1 MEFARRGHL
10 AQQAAV
16 AEEMF
21 LTDDLVQCAG
31 PNPIRQRLS
40 RRPFRPK
47 KAFVCVGFAPCHLLE
62 RITLGEGG
70 LKWLAPPRR
79 GWHLRCGPAR
89 FYLLDGPDRSRHPT
103 MIVGIDIGGSTTDA
117 VILDNGGVHVVT
129 IEANDPVAAAAGA
142 LGKLVESYNLPLN
155 EIACVAATGAGSR
168 ALSDTLFGRPV
179 VKVNEFT
186 AIGIG
191 GTSLAG
197 VDEAL
202 VVSLGTGTA
211 IVSVKGDK
219 IEHVSGTGLGGG
231 TLRGLSR
238 HMLGVSSLETLEA
251 MAARGDLSRV
261 DLTVRD
267 IAGGAIG
274 DLPPGTTAAN
284 FGKIT
289 ADATSEDKALAI
301 MNMIVEVVSVLSLAA
316 ARASGQ
322 RDIVLTGKLTRIFRF
337 MERMKRL
344 NFTFGSGFQIPEHAD
359 YATAIGAARA
369 AMKQ

>member
-1 MEFARRGHL
+1 
-10 AQQAAV
+10 
-16 AEEMF
+16 
-21 LTDDLVQCAG
+21 
-31 PNPIRQRLS
+31 
-40 RRPFRPK
+40 
-47 KAFVCVGFAPCHLLE
+47 
-62 RITLGEGG
+62 
-70 LKWLAPPRR
+70 
-79 GWHLRCGPAR
+79 
-89 FYLLDGPDRSRHPT
+89 

-117 VILDNGGVHVVT
+117 VILDNGEIHVAT

-142 LGKLVESYNLPLN
+142 LGKLVQICDLPLD

-168 ALSDTLFGRPV
+168 ALTKTLLGRPV
-179 VKVNEFT
+179 VKVNEFN

-191 GTSLAG
+191 GTSIAG
-197 VDEAL
+197 RKDAL

-211 IVSVKGDK
+211 IVSVKDGK

-251 MAARGDLSRV
+251 MAERGDLSRV

-284 FGKIT
+284 FGKI
-289 ADATSEDKALAI
+289 ASDATAEDKALAI
-301 MNMIVEVVSVLSLAA
+301 MNMIVEVVSVLSIAA
-316 ARASGQ
+316 ARAYGQ
-322 RDIVLTGKLTRIFRF
+322 EDIVLTGKLTRIFRF
-337 MERMKRL
+337 MQRLKRL
-344 NFTFGSGFQIPEHAD
+344 DFVFGRGFVIPEHAD

-369 AMKQ
+369 ADQK

>member
-1 MEFARRGHL
+1 ML
-10 AQQAAV
+10 
-16 AEEMF
+16 

-31 PNPIRQRLS
+31 PHSIRQRLS

-47 KAFVCVGFAPCHLLE
+47 EALVRVGFAPCHLLE
-62 RITLGEGG
+62 GITAGEGG
-70 LKWLAPPRR
+70 LKWLARPRR
-79 GWHLRCGPAR
+79 GWHLRCGLAR

-191 GTSLAG
+191 RASLAG
-197 VDEAL
+197 ACEAL

-211 IVSVKGDK
+211 IVSVKRAK
-219 IEHVSGTGLGGG
+219 IAHVSGTGLRGGA
-231 TLRGLSR
+231 LRALSR
-238 HMLGVSSLETLEA
+238 HMLACSPLRRPPRQA
-251 MAARGDLSRV
+251 PPRG
-261 DLTVRD
+261 
-267 IAGGAIG
+267 
-274 DLPPGTTAAN
+274 
-284 FGKIT
+284 
-289 ADATSEDKALAI
+289 
-301 MNMIVEVVSVLSLAA
+301 
-316 ARASGQ
+316 
-322 RDIVLTGKLTRIFRF
+322 
-337 MERMKRL
+337 
-344 NFTFGSGFQIPEHAD
+344 
-359 YATAIGAARA
+359 
-369 AMKQ
+369 

>member
-1 MEFARRGHL
+1 
-10 AQQAAV
+10 
-16 AEEMF
+16 
-21 LTDDLVQCAG
+21 
-31 PNPIRQRLS
+31 
-40 RRPFRPK
+40 
-47 KAFVCVGFAPCHLLE
+47 
-62 RITLGEGG
+62 
-70 LKWLAPPRR
+70 
-79 GWHLRCGPAR
+79 
-89 FYLLDGPDRSRHPT
+89 

-168 ALSDTLFGRPV
+168 ALSETLFGRPV

-197 VDEAL
+197 TDEAL

-211 IVSVKGDK
+211 IVSVKRDK

-301 MNMIVEVVSVLSLAA
+301 MNMIVEVVSVLSLAS

-337 MERMKRL
+337 MQRMKRL
-344 NFTFGSGFQIPEHAD
+344 NFAFGSGFQIPEHAD

>member
-10 AQQAAV
+10 AQQAAM
-16 AEEMF
+16 AKEML
-21 LTDDLVQCAG
+21 LTDDLVQRAG
-31 PNPIRQRLS
+31 PHSVRQRLS
-40 RRPFRPK
+40 RRPFRPEQSL
-47 KAFVCVGFAPCHLLE
+47 VCVGFAPCHLVE
-62 RITLGEGG
+62 RITSGGGG
-70 LKWLAPPRR
+70 LKWLAPPPR

-89 FYLLDGPDRSRHPT
+89 FYLLDGPDRSRHPI

-211 IVSVKGDK
+211 IVSVKRDK

>member
-1 MEFARRGHL
+1 
-10 AQQAAV
+10 
-16 AEEMF
+16 
-21 LTDDLVQCAG
+21 
-31 PNPIRQRLS
+31 
-40 RRPFRPK
+40 
-47 KAFVCVGFAPCHLLE
+47 
-62 RITLGEGG
+62 
-70 LKWLAPPRR
+70 
-79 GWHLRCGPAR
+79 
-89 FYLLDGPDRSRHPT
+89 

-155 EIACVAATGAGSR
+155 GIACVAATGAGSR

-197 VDEAL
+197 TDEAL

-211 IVSVKGDK
+211 IVSVKRDK

-344 NFTFGSGFQIPEHAD
+344 NSTFGSGFQIPEHAD

>member
-1 MEFARRGHL
+1 
-10 AQQAAV
+10 
-16 AEEMF
+16 
-21 LTDDLVQCAG
+21 
-31 PNPIRQRLS
+31 
-40 RRPFRPK
+40 
-47 KAFVCVGFAPCHLLE
+47 
-62 RITLGEGG
+62 
-70 LKWLAPPRR
+70 
-79 GWHLRCGPAR
+79 
-89 FYLLDGPDRSRHPT
+89 

-117 VILDNGGVHVVT
+117 VILDNGSVSVVT

-142 LGKLVESYNLPLN
+142 LGKLVQSCGLPLDRVTR
-155 EIACVAATGAGSR
+155 VAATGAGSR
-168 ALSDTLFGRPV
+168 ALGEKLFGLPV
-179 VKVNEFT
+179 VKVNEFD

-191 GTSLAG
+191 GTSLANKTN
-197 VDEAL
+197 AL

-211 IVSVKGDK
+211 IVSVNGNR

-238 HMLGVSSLETLEA
+238 HMLGVSSLETLAA
-251 MAARGDLSRV
+251 MAERGDLTRV

-289 ADATSEDKALAI
+289 SDATSEDKALAI
-301 MNMIVEVVSVLSLAA
+301 MNMIVEVVSVLSIAS

-322 RDIVLTGKLTRIFRF
+322 EDIVLTGKLTKIFRF
-337 MERMKRL
+337 MQRMKRL
-344 NFTFGSGFQIPEHAD
+344 NFGYGRFVIPEHAD

-369 AMKQ
+369 AMQLAPH

>member
-1 MEFARRGHL
+1 
-10 AQQAAV
+10 
-16 AEEMF
+16 
-21 LTDDLVQCAG
+21 
-31 PNPIRQRLS
+31 
-40 RRPFRPK
+40 
-47 KAFVCVGFAPCHLLE
+47 LE
-62 RITLGEGG
+62 RAGQG
-70 LKWLAPPRR
+70 
-79 GWHLRCGPAR
+79 
-89 FYLLDGPDRSRHPT
+89 RHPI

-142 LGKLVESYNLPLN
+142 LGKLVQKVGLPL
-155 EIACVAATGAGSR
+155 ERIECVAATGAGSR
-168 ALSDTLFGRPV
+168 VLEDTLFGRPV

-197 VDEAL
+197 KKSAL

-211 IVSVKGDK
+211 IVSVTGDK
-219 IEHVSGTGLGGG
+219 ITHVSGTGLGGG
-231 TLRGLSR
+231 TLRGLSK
-238 HMLGVSSLETLEA
+238 HMLGVSTFETLEA
-251 MAARGDLSRV
+251 MAERGDLSRV

-289 ADATSEDKALAI
+289 ADATAEDKALAI
-301 MNMIVEVVSVLSLAA
+301 MNMIVEVVSVLSIAS
-316 ARASGQ
+316 ARACGQ
-322 RDIVLTGKLTRIFRF
+322 EDIVLTGKLTRIFRF
-337 MERMKRL
+337 MQRMKRL
-344 NFTFGSGFQIPEHAD
+344 NFVFGRGFTIPEHAD

-369 AMKQ
+369 ASQK